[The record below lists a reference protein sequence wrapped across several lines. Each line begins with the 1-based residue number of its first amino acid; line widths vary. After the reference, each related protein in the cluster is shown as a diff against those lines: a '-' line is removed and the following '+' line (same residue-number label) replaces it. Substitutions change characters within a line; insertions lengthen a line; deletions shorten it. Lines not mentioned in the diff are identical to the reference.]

1 MSENIQL
8 LRSINTDQ
16 LADDGLVTVIVE
28 FGGDWQ
34 ADITFYDTEGKMA
47 ISRLVVEQIGE
58 STRSSG
64 ITADLLRELKLGP
77 VRPELKKHLVK
88 HASQTLDK
96 SQEAIDRIAE
106 LTARVEENP
115 DGPDTNLARFER
127 ILLQKEVE
135 QLHVETKQAV
145 LAASSRAPSPASR
158 VKRKSD
164 GFYVLVALVYL
175 ALADNGISR
184 GINAEL
190 VRVLTPLNNGVSP
203 SEVQVKNWLQ
213 AATKRNLLG
222 PGQRGRAGRAE
233 GTRLRSEFNRLW
245 PEGIE
250 IEETP

>member
-64 ITADLLRELKLGP
+64 ITADLLRELKLGA
-77 VRPELKKHLVK
+77 VRSELQNNLVG
-88 HASQTLDK
+88 HARETLDK
-96 SQEAIDRIAE
+96 VQEAI
-106 LTARVEENP
+106 
-115 DGPDTNLARFER
+115 ER
-127 ILLQKEVE
+127 
-135 QLHVETKQAV
+135 T
-145 LAASSRAPSPASR
+145 AASS

-190 VRVLTPLNNGVSP
+190 VRVLTPLNKGVSP

-222 PGQRGRAGRAE
+222 PGQRGRAGRARRDE
-233 GTRLRSEFNRLW
+233 TAL
-245 PEGIE
+245 GI
-250 IEETP
+250 

>member
-64 ITADLLRELKLGP
+64 ITADLLRELKLGA
-77 VRPELKKHLVK
+77 VRSELQNNLVG
-88 HASQTLDK
+88 HARETLDK
-96 SQEAIDRIAE
+96 VQEAI
-106 LTARVEENP
+106 
-115 DGPDTNLARFER
+115 ER
-127 ILLQKEVE
+127 
-135 QLHVETKQAV
+135 T
-145 LAASSRAPSPASR
+145 AASS

-190 VRVLTPLNNGVSP
+190 VRVLTPLNKGVSP